1 MSDRSRYRVRKDEVV
16 KSRVAEFVEMEGR
29 AAGGRLARGSWN
41 RSQNGENQVGFGKS
55 EERFGIVKEE
65 T

>member
-1 MSDRSRYRVRKDEVV
+1 MV

-29 AAGGRLARGSWN
+29 AAGGRLVRGSWN